1 MGVIP
6 AGPNYA
12 TYGRTF
18 RNTRGIRIQY
28 RRLPMPL
35 PCESTRIDTDRP
47 PEATALPAS
56 RTGRLGR
63 RTASGGPKPA
73 SGARSITGTPIIG
86 EGPLNNDRYSNGR
99 YSILPSTSIEQ
110 SFETET
116 NMRYSPKHKEASR
129 ARLVEAGAALA
140 KRNGFANTG
149 MDALTAAAGVTT
161 GAFYSQFRSKPEF
174 LYAIVEHEMSKVLA
188 TVENRSKDDLV
199 ATLRSYLSTA
209 HADHPELGCPVPT
222 LGAEIA
228 RADVATRRM
237 FEDLI
242 KRFQASLATALHDD
256 EAAWTLGC
264 AAIGA
269 VLVARSMASTERRS
283 EVLRSVL
290 AYTMR
295 SFDADARKKK

>member
-1 MGVIP
+1 
-6 AGPNYA
+6 
-12 TYGRTF
+12 
-18 RNTRGIRIQY
+18 
-28 RRLPMPL
+28 
-35 PCESTRIDTDRP
+35 
-47 PEATALPAS
+47 
-56 RTGRLGR
+56 
-63 RTASGGPKPA
+63 
-73 SGARSITGTPIIG
+73 
-86 EGPLNNDRYSNGR
+86 
-99 YSILPSTSIEQ
+99 
-110 SFETET
+110 
-116 NMRYSPKHKEASR
+116 MRYLPKHKEASR

-140 KRNGFANTG
+140 KQSGFANTG

-174 LYAIVEHEMSKVLA
+174 LHAIVEHEMSKVLA

-199 ATLRSYLSTA
+199 AALRSYLSTM
-209 HADHPELGCPVPT
+209 HADHPELGCPVPA

-228 RADVATRRM
+228 RADVATRQM

-242 KRFQASLATALHDD
+242 KRFQTSLANVLRDD

-269 VLVARSMASTERRS
+269 VLVARAMATPEQRS

-295 SFDADARKKK
+295 SFDGDAPKK